1 MPFTSALARSAQRF
15 FTQSRTC
22 LQIPRYRAYKSL
34 DSVLAPLPRTR
45 SGEPSRFPSVSKK
58 IFHGRPPLSSYSLAR
73 ARCETLPTPLCP
85 RYLSTALMDIYLSRW
100 RCREREREKMKRRL
114 QILRIFINNAD
125 AASCAR
131 A

>member
-100 RCREREREKMKRRL
+100 RWRERERERKNETSITNSRDIYK
-114 QILRIFINNAD
+114 
-125 AASCAR
+125 
-131 A
+131 